1 MIAAM
6 SDVPLDQP
14 APMQPM
20 RPHPLPM
27 QFSAQ
32 PTMDGKIVLQFF
44 TPQGQTILFVD
55 EEGAES
61 IATSIMQ
68 AAAAAGMQAG
78 GLIKPPAA
86 GLIIPR

>member
-1 MIAAM
+1 MIAPM
-6 SDVPLDQP
+6 TDTP
-14 APMQPM
+14 APQPLQPM

-27 QFSAQ
+27 QFVAQ
-32 PTMDGKIVLQFF
+32 PTIEGQVVLQFF

-55 EEGAES
+55 QEGAES

-68 AAAAAGMQAG
+68 AAAQAAMQGG